1 MKSIIKFMY
10 YIKNQIE
17 RFNTPLY
24 VIYKN
29 YAHSNSCEITDF
41 VNDVSR
47 KGWTIAI
54 ANANIYLSVDTQ
66 KLLIEYGEYLG
77 KSNKQEQVIHCNH
90 YIEMIEEK
98 YKELEKAAPDKIKLS
113 LTLSVYSGLMLIILF
128 I

>member
-1 MKSIIKFMY
+1 MY

-17 RFNTPLY
+17 RFNTPLV
-24 VIYKN
+24 VIYEN
-29 YAHSNSCEITDF
+29 YTHNNSCEIADF
-41 VNDVSR
+41 VNDVSQ